1 MFLPNLIKKKIPRGV
16 QGNRM
21 DEEFKN
27 IKLPVQHIKH
37 MQSVC
42 HFIKSALSLCLIKNE
57 CNHHKL
63 TSDLEV
69 KATGIETC
77 PGFLVN
83 APIV

>member
-1 MFLPNLIKKKIPRGV
+1 MNVF
-16 QGNRM
+16 M

-27 IKLPVQHIKH
+27 IKLTVQHIKH
-37 MQSVC
+37 MQSV
-42 HFIKSALSLCLIKNE
+42 KTALSICLIKNE

-77 PGFLVN
+77 PRLLVN